1 MCHLVMNICR
11 EANQSIMFKINPIW
25 LAKLSPKLTQA
36 SGLMNVQE
44 NLSLNNIVL
53 QLVSLYASDSLVRPV
68 ETPSICK

>member
-1 MCHLVMNICR
+1 MCDLDMNICR
-11 EANQSIMFKINPIW
+11 EANQSTMFKINPIW
-25 LAKLSPKLTQA
+25 LAKLSAKLTQT

-44 NLSLNNIVL
+44 NLSLTNIVL